1 MVSAPSTTSAAPSAN
16 VPEAVSLTPLS
27 EQRASDEP
35 PTVSVMDL
43 PSVPLRPAIVP
54 VAVPAAGGS
63 VAGAAKVDPDG
74 IVVVAP
80 APAASKSNSAAARP
94 SNSIDSVNPYGPVKS
109 ISGWPKDVAHAGTP
123 TIRTDLANCSPPF
136 YFDELGLKIFKPE
149 CVN

>member
-1 MVSAPSTTSAAPSAN
+1 VSAPQAPSVA
-16 VPEAVSLTPLS
+16 VPSSAPETVRLAPLP
-27 EQRASDEP
+27 EPPASSEP

-63 VAGAAKVDPDG
+63 VAVAAKVDADG

-80 APAASKSNSAAARP
+80 APAASKA
-94 SNSIDSVNPYGPVKS
+94 
-109 ISGWPKDVAHAGTP
+109 VAHAGTP